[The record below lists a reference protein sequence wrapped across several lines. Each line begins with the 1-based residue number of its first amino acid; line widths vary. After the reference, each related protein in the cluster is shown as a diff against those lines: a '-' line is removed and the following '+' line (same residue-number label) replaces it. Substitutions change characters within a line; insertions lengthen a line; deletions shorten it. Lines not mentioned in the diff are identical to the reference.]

1 MGSRLLENYK
11 FPESDDSAVAPD
23 GSCEFAGAKLFEGA
37 SGRRCQ
43 CDGSACFQFMESQVY
58 ALCPIRNA
66 ALSKQE
72 R

>member
-11 FPESDDSAVAPD
+11 SPENFDSDLAPD

-37 SGRRCQ
+37 SGRRCR
-43 CDGSACFQFMESQVY
+43 CDGSACFQLLDFQVY
-58 ALCPIRNA
+58 ALCPIRKA